1 MNSDDPAVLD
11 SLRRCMVARIATLSR
26 SGRPSITPLYFV
38 CAPGRIWLGT
48 SEWTR
53 ASRNVQAD
61 PRVSVL
67 FEVERD
73 PRPRRILR
81 ISGRASVRTDLK
93 GQRSYNRR
101 VARKYVPFA
110 RWHPPLSGP
119 PAAAQAPAYVSRPVC
134 RERPGLRHRGH
145 PSACR
150 VALGFAVRLSPIG
163 RWASGNGLLCRPHIQ
178 DGP

>member
-1 MNSDDPAVLD
+1 MNIDDPLVLD
-11 SLRRCMVARIATLSR
+11 ILRHCMVARIATLSR
-26 SGRPSITPLYFV
+26 TGRPSINPLYFV

-73 PRPRRILR
+73 GSARRILR
-81 ISGRASVRTDLK
+81 ISGRAIVRMDLK

-101 VARKYVPFA
+101 VARKYLLTPGGIRYYLA
-110 RWHPPLSGP
+110 HIRQLKLQRIYH
-119 PAAAQAPAYVSRPVC
+119 AQAAEKGQACVIEVTPVHVELFPAEPFGWAQGGVRGLIQ
-134 RERPGLRHRGH
+134 RETRSW
-145 PSACR
+145 SA
-150 VALGFAVRLSPIG
+150 
-163 RWASGNGLLCRPHIQ
+163 
-178 DGP
+178 